1 MAPEAAGA
9 GHLNDQEQLPH
20 NSSRFWLLLLLFNA
34 HPSNNPDLR
43 HFRVCKSNLNVN
55 EILGEE
61 RASNRQRLITFQNKL
76 QTLQTS
82 LPQEPPDKHDPTR
95 A

>member
-61 RASNRQRLITFQNKL
+61 RASNRQQQQQADLNQEIKL

-82 LPQEPPDKHDPTR
+82 LPSITSW
-95 A
+95 

>member
-61 RASNRQRLITFQNKL
+61 RASNRQQQQQADYYLNFQL
-76 QTLQTS
+76 QTLQKS
-82 LPQEPPDKHDPTR
+82 LPSRTS
-95 A
+95 